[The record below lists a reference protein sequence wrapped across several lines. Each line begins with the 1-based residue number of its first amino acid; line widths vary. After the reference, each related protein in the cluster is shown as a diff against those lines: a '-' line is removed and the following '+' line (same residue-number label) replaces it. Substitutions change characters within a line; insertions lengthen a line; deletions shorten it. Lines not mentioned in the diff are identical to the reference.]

1 VSGLKLITGFNIQYK
16 FFKLADK
23 VINRIGVDILKNNI
37 NYMPELPDLQVF
49 SKNLTKLFKDKKL
62 EKVNVKV
69 AGKLNVATKELE
81 EALEGQVLIS
91 IDRVGKE
98 LQFTFKNGHVLALH
112 LMLHGELHL
121 FETKNEH
128 RFSIIELIFEDD
140 KGLALTD
147 FQKAATPTLD
157 PEKLNIPDAL
167 EVDVEYLKQKLG
179 ATKSPV
185 KTVLMDQKVLRGIG
199 NAYANEILYD
209 AKLSPFSASNKI
221 PADKIKILLN
231 SIKSVLENAEK
242 QIINH
247 NPDIISGEVRDFL
260 LVHKPKLKETA
271 KGETIHQK
279 PVGSRKTYY
288 TDSQELFS

>member
-1 VSGLKLITGFNIQYK
+1 
-16 FFKLADK
+16 
-23 VINRIGVDILKNNI
+23 
-37 NYMPELPDLQVF
+37 MPELPDLQVF
-49 SKNLTKLFKDKKL
+49 SKNLTRIFKDKKL
-62 EKVNVKV
+62 ETVNISVS
-69 AGKLNVATKELE
+69 GKLNVPVKQLQD
-81 EALEGQVLIS
+81 ALEGQVLSS

-98 LQFTFKNGHVLALH
+98 LHFAFKNGHVLGLH

-128 RFSIIELIFEDD
+128 RFGIIELIFEDK

-157 PEKLNIPDAL
+157 PDKSTVPDAL
-167 EVDVEYLKQKLG
+167 ELDIKYLEQKLCS
-179 ATKSPV
+179 TKSAV
-185 KTVLMDQKVLRGIG
+185 KTILMDQKVLRGIG
-199 NAYANEILYD
+199 NAYADEILYD
-209 AKLSPFSASNKI
+209 AKLSPFSVSNKI
-221 PADKIKILLN
+221 PADKVKVLFH

-242 QIINH
+242 QIVNH

-260 LVHKPKLKETA
+260 LVHRPKLKETA
-271 KGETIHQK
+271 RGEVIHQK